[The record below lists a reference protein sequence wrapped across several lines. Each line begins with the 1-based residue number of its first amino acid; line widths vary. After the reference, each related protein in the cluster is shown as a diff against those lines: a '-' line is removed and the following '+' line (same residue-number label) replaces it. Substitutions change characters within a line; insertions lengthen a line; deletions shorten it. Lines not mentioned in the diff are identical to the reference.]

1 MERVLLTSGSIE
13 IILQNRESFKIEM
26 LLLAAQVRCLL
37 MPFKMT
43 TVTDSTRLEDN
54 HLPLQLLY
62 EVEPSGSNGGYL

>member
-13 IILQNRESFKIEM
+13 IILQNRKSFEIKM

-43 TVTDSTRLEDN
+43 TVT
-54 HLPLQLLY
+54 
-62 EVEPSGSNGGYL
+62 G